1 MSGKE
6 MGERGEKRGGGGDGK
21 EERSCCNSVG
31 ED

>member
-6 MGERGEKRGGGGDGK
+6 MGERGEKRGGGEMKMRK
-21 EERSCCNSVG
+21 ESCCNSVG